1 MITFF
6 FFDRKC
12 STSNP
17 SFARIVRK
25 WTDFV
30 NRKRELRAPHSRNHK
45 FDARADQKA
54 AQAGRPAQMTAAQA
68 FLPSRVGRDLPT
80 ALNLHFA

>member
-1 MITFF
+1 MIAFF
-6 FFDRKC
+6 LFGRKC

-45 FDARADQKA
+45 FDAWADQMA
-54 AQAGRPAQMTAAQA
+54 AQTGWPTQVTAARA
-68 FLPSRVGRDLPT
+68 FQP
-80 ALNLHFA
+80 